1 MPSGPIAHISF
12 LVNDLNKAID
22 DWTKILSVLDP
33 RQLDRPI
40 VRYDDFDGGGDK
52 MHWCTFVSD
61 HGVEIQLMQPD
72 PASKLGERLAK
83 KGEHVH
89 HICITTPTLE
99 KSLGE
104 LEAQGIELAGQ
115 ISQDPDMP
123 WQRWGWISPK
133 SAHGVLLEIAAP
145 YETHDDGNWHPASQ
159 AVAAE

>member
-12 LVNDLNKAID
+12 LVKDLDEAIA
-22 DWTKILSVLDP
+22 DWSKILSVLDP
-33 RQLDRPI
+33 GQLKRQI
-40 VRYDDFDGGGDK
+40 VRYDDFDGGGDR
-52 MHWCTFVSD
+52 MRWATFVSD
-61 HGVEIQLMQPD
+61 HGVEIQLMEPA

-104 LEAQGIELAGQ
+104 LREKGLELAGE
-115 ISQDPDMP
+115 IAHDPSMP
-123 WQRWGWISPK
+123 WQRWGWVSAK

-145 YETHDDGNWHPASQ
+145 YETHDDGCWHPASGQ
-159 AVAAE
+159 A